1 MLQSQKDNQ
10 RARRAW
16 STNAR
21 FWDEHIL
28 DIACGNGVTSRRLAQ
43 AGACVTAFDF
53 SAEMISLARKR
64 GDSPNVEYRVA
75 DATDGSALLECGVG
89 KFDAALCTM
98 ALMDLADI
106 GPWMKALGSLLP
118 ASHVGDSRA
127 HDR

>member
-75 DATDGSALLECGVG
+75 DATDGSALLECG
-89 KFDAALCTM
+89 